1 MTGKPLA
8 KGESVRKS
16 LGYFGVLAAGVLIT
30 VLPQASRVLAQ
41 GQGQGASNHAEFVE
55 GRILA
60 KFRSSGRASEVAGQ
74 FGAAVEKEL
83 GPTGVLVLQ
92 LPNAASAEAVALA
105 MSHHPDVEFAEV
117 DSFVP
122 PTLIPNDPLFP
133 SQWHLS
139 KISSPAAWDQSTGY
153 SGLIVAVLDTG
164 VDGTHPDLVSEM
176 VAGWN
181 MYDNNSNT
189 ADVYGHGT
197 NVAGTIA
204 AAADNANGVA
214 GVIWNA
220 RIMPIRISDLTGY
233 ALYSTAAQGLTWA
246 ADHGARIANISF
258 EMSTSSAVMSAAQ
271 YFQNH
276 GGVVTIAAGNAGT
289 LLSSADS
296 PYVLTVSASDSQ
308 DLLASWSNR
317 GSIIDVA
324 APGVGIYTTMRGGGY
339 GSVSGT
345 SFAAPVTA
353 GVAALVLSANPNL
366 TGAQALNIVKAS
378 ADDLGA
384 AGWDALYGTGRV
396 NAASAVAL
404 ALNSS
409 VVDTVVP
416 NVSFTSPQNGG
427 SAAGTIT
434 VQVAA
439 TDNTSVASVNLKVD
453 GVSVGTDATA
463 PYTFSLNTL
472 SLPNGSH
479 ALTATAVD
487 TAGNVASAGIG
498 IVVNNVTDTTK
509 PVSFFT
515 SPQNGATV
523 IGNATLTASA
533 TDNIS
538 VVKTEIYI
546 DGVLKASSGGS
557 SASARWNTKPVSAG
571 AHVLTAKSYDAA
583 ANAGTSSITVFVK

>member
-1 MTGKPLA
+1 
-8 KGESVRKS
+8 VRKR
-16 LGYFGVLAAGVLIT
+16 LGYFGVLAVGVLIT
-30 VLPQASRVLAQ
+30 ALPQASRVLAQ
-41 GQGQGASNHAEFVE
+41 GQGQSASKHAEFVE

-60 KFRSSGRASEVAGQ
+60 KFRSSDRAANVAGQ

-92 LPNAASAEAVALA
+92 LPNAVSAEAVALA

-117 DSFVP
+117 DNFVP
-122 PTLIPNDPLFP
+122 PSLIPNDPLFP
-133 SQWHLS
+133 SEWHLS
-139 KISSPAAWDQSTGY
+139 KISTPAAWDQSTGY

-181 MYDNNSNT
+181 MFDNNSNT

-204 AAADNANGVA
+204 AAGDNASGVA

-220 RIMPIRISDLTGY
+220 RIMPIRISDLAGY
-233 ALYSTAAQGLTWA
+233 ATYSAAAQGLTWA
-246 ADHGARIANISF
+246 ADHGARIANISY
-258 EMSTSSAVMSAAQ
+258 EMSTSSAVISAAQ

-276 GGVVTIAAGNAGT
+276 GGVVTIAAGNAGS
-289 LLSSADS
+289 LLSAADS
-296 PYVLTVSASDSQ
+296 PYVLTVSASDPQ

-339 GSVSGT
+339 SGVSGT

-384 AGWDALYGTGRV
+384 AGWDSLYGTGRV

-409 VVDTVVP
+409 LVDTVVP

-453 GVSVGTDATA
+453 GVSAGIDATA

-472 SLPNGSH
+472 SLPNCSH
-479 ALTATAVD
+479 SLTATAVD
-487 TAGNVASAGIG
+487 TAGNAASAGIG
-498 IVVNNVTDTTK
+498 IVVNNVTDTTA

-523 IGNATLTASA
+523 AGNVSLTASA

-557 SASARWNTKPVSAG
+557 SASARWNTKPVGAG
-571 AHVLTAKSYDAA
+571 AHVLTVKSYDAA
-583 ANAGTSSITVFVK
+583 GNAGASSITVFVK